1 MVVSLNA
8 ILSLLTVR
16 AGIAIGLIDDIPTCA
31 SLIERIDQEAS
42 DVIKGLSGLIDS
54 QNKAKL

>member
-1 MVVSLNA
+1 MSLNA

>member
-1 MVVSLNA
+1 MSSNA
-8 ILSLLTVR
+8 IQSILTIR
-16 AGIAIGLIDDIPTCA
+16 AGITIGLINDIPTCA

-42 DVIKGLSGLIDS
+42 DVIKGLCGQIEN